1 MEATVS
7 KGRGGGLAAVL
18 GVANVG
24 SFLAALNLVAD
35 LHPSDKITPR
45 RGCVLTLLGF
55 VYFTT
60 LFELLN
66 TLALSTS
73 LRQKYRLSC
82 GDVLDVTNKLVSA
95 VQAAFCCI
103 TGAIVCLWSCTRDFA
118 RTSHFVS
125 EAYAWFGAAYF
136 FYDIWS
142 MYSVHVQMTIG
153 DAKGKRKTKNG
164 SLTSVPVKQAPS
176 FFAYCKHEP
185 VILMHHLFIGGFGFL
200 TIVYFRGGL
209 GDCVFGFVYLMELS
223 TPFVSLR
230 GILSRLKMK
239 STRVYLLN
247 GILMLLTFLFCRVL
261 SLPYVCHMYSKAV
274 GMSYLQAVQSLPTG
288 CKISIL
294 ILLLPQLY
302 WFYLMSAGA
311 LKVFLAKADDKRSLD
326 LVVSKM
332 LFKTVFLI
340 VGLSQV
346 LALPTEPGY
355 TEVDFIE
362 NVLKVEAG
370 SELDAET
377 SMSRIV
383 SGWQAYPGQHPH
395 QIYLRMV
402 NAAGTMSACGGSVVH
417 KNWFITAAHCAAQQV
432 RLLVRA
438 GLVNILQP
446 QYDSETTEWYNYPT
460 FVDELAH
467 IVQPDD
473 IAIAHVDEPFTFS
486 HLLQPIQMQSS
497 ADAYKDYSNQQ
508 VIASGF
514 GRVWTGGATS
524 EELNWVYLTG
534 VSNAL
539 CFSTFGTII
548 TETTICARFFNVTS
562 QSTCSGDSGGP
573 LVHVN
578 DDGVPILI
586 GVAAFVAGGE
596 SGCHAGHPAG
606 FIRLGPFHSWFT
618 EKTGIDFDILE
629 EDTEAPPEPPT
640 EAPTEPPTEAPTE
653 PPTEAPAEPPV
664 TESPDSNES
673 GEDESTEAP
682 EPEEDSSE
690 EKDSDESDDDDRE
703 LSKFMKKLEVKVNVK
718 VKLNKYGRKH
728 KVHVKK

>member
-1 MEATVS
+1 MENTVS

-24 SFLAALNLVAD
+24 SLLAALNLVTD

-45 RGCVLTLLGF
+45 RGCVLTLLGL

-66 TLALSTS
+66 TLALSSS

-142 MYSVHVQMTIG
+142 MYAVHVQMTIG

-176 FFAYCKHEP
+176 FFAYCTHEP

-274 GMSYLQAVQSLPTG
+274 GMSYFQAVQSLPTG
-288 CKISIL
+288 CKISIM

-311 LKVFLAKADDKRSLD
+311 LKVLRAPPADKRS
-326 LVVSKM
+326 
-332 LFKTVFLI
+332 
-340 VGLSQV
+340 
-346 LALPTEPGY
+346 
-355 TEVDFIE
+355 
-362 NVLKVEAG
+362 
-370 SELDAET
+370 
-377 SMSRIV
+377 
-383 SGWQAYPGQHPH
+383 
-395 QIYLRMV
+395 
-402 NAAGTMSACGGSVVH
+402 
-417 KNWFITAAHCAAQQV
+417 
-432 RLLVRA
+432 
-438 GLVNILQP
+438 
-446 QYDSETTEWYNYPT
+446 
-460 FVDELAH
+460 
-467 IVQPDD
+467 
-473 IAIAHVDEPFTFS
+473 
-486 HLLQPIQMQSS
+486 
-497 ADAYKDYSNQQ
+497 
-508 VIASGF
+508 
-514 GRVWTGGATS
+514 
-524 EELNWVYLTG
+524 
-534 VSNAL
+534 
-539 CFSTFGTII
+539 
-548 TETTICARFFNVTS
+548 
-562 QSTCSGDSGGP
+562 
-573 LVHVN
+573 
-578 DDGVPILI
+578 
-586 GVAAFVAGGE
+586 
-596 SGCHAGHPAG
+596 
-606 FIRLGPFHSWFT
+606 
-618 EKTGIDFDILE
+618 
-629 EDTEAPPEPPT
+629 
-640 EAPTEPPTEAPTE
+640 
-653 PPTEAPAEPPV
+653 
-664 TESPDSNES
+664 
-673 GEDESTEAP
+673 
-682 EPEEDSSE
+682 
-690 EKDSDESDDDDRE
+690 
-703 LSKFMKKLEVKVNVK
+703 
-718 VKLNKYGRKH
+718 
-728 KVHVKK
+728 